1 MSPNAK
7 KQLTAL
13 VAILVAGGAL
23 AYISLGDIGEN
34 LVYYWEPQELLSKG
48 EDGVGKP
55 VRLGGVVK
63 NDSVKFDEESLDLR
77 FAVGIAPEEGGPT
90 VLVNATGA
98 PPQMFR
104 EGIGVVVEGRY
115 DGETFNADRVLVKH
129 SNEYRAPHDGETGE
143 QLAETLAAE

>member
-1 MSPNAK
+1 MSSNAK
-7 KQLTAL
+7 KQLTAV
-13 VAILVAGGAL
+13 VAMLVAGGAL

-34 LVYYWEPQELLSKG
+34 LVYYWEPNELLEKG
-48 EDGVGKP
+48 EDGIGKP

-77 FAVGIAPEEGGPT
+77 FAVGIMPEEGGPT
-90 VLVNATGA
+90 VKVNATGA

-115 DGETFNADRVLVKH
+115 DGDTFNADRVLVKH

-143 QLAETLAAE
+143 KLAETLASE